1 VTIPYDPS
9 EPGGFDPA
17 GDREPGFAIAD
28 QPKAQRV
35 ERRDMRGLTAVI
47 TGGATGLGR
56 AIGLEF
62 ARRGA
67 NVAFNYVELPDRDV
81 SAQAL
86 LTETA
91 LRAHGVG
98 VYSAYCDVR
107 NWRAVETFVA
117 ETRAELG
124 GPHYLVNNAG
134 IHHDAALWRMPEDAW
149 ADVVDT
155 NLTGSF
161 HAIRAVTPHFREQRY
176 GKIVS
181 IASHQAYHPGFGLSN
196 YAASKA
202 GLVGLTKAAAV
213 ELGAYNVNVNAVA
226 PGFVRTEL
234 LSALPPEVLRDAE
247 RESVLG
253 RIAET
258 EDVAAVVLFLC
269 SDDARHITGQVI
281 FVDGGLTLH

>member
-1 VTIPYDPS
+1 
-9 EPGGFDPA
+9 
-17 GDREPGFAIAD
+17 
-28 QPKAQRV
+28 
-35 ERRDMRGLTAVI
+35 MRGLTAVI

-176 GKIVS
+176 GKVVS

-196 YAASKA
+196 Y
-202 GLVGLTKAAAV
+202 TH
-213 ELGAYNVNVNAVA
+213 E
-226 PGFVRTEL
+226 T
-234 LSALPPEVLRDAE
+234 PPA
-247 RESVLG
+247 
-253 RIAET
+253 
-258 EDVAAVVLFLC
+258 
-269 SDDARHITGQVI
+269 
-281 FVDGGLTLH
+281 

>member
-1 VTIPYDPS
+1 
-9 EPGGFDPA
+9 
-17 GDREPGFAIAD
+17 
-28 QPKAQRV
+28 
-35 ERRDMRGLTAVI
+35 MRGHTALV

-62 ARRGA
+62 ARRGV
-67 NVAFNYVELPDRDV
+67 NVAFNYVEMPDRDV

-91 LRAHGVG
+91 LRACGVH

-107 NWRAVETFVA
+107 DRRAVERFVA
-117 ETRAELG
+117 EAHGELG
-124 GPHYLVNNAG
+124 GLHYLVNNAG
-134 IHHDAALWRMPEDAW
+134 IHRDAALWRMPDDAW
-149 ADVVDT
+149 LDVVQT

-161 HAIRAVTPHFREQRY
+161 NAIRALAPYLRAQRY

-181 IASHQAYHPGFGLSN
+181 IASHQASYPGFGLSN

-202 GLVGLTKAAAV
+202 GVVGLTKAAAV

-234 LSALPPEVLRDAE
+234 IGALPPEVLQDAE
-247 RESVLG
+247 HESVLG
-253 RIAET
+253 RIAEP
-258 EDVAAVVLFLC
+258 EDIAHVVMFLC
-269 SDDARHITGQVI
+269 SDDARHITGHVI
-281 FVDGGLTLH
+281 FVDGGYTLR

>member
-1 VTIPYDPS
+1 VV
-9 EPGGFDPA
+9 EQA
-17 GDREPGFAIAD
+17 
-28 QPKAQRV
+28 QPQRV
-35 ERRDMRGLTAVI
+35 ERRDMRGQTALI

-56 AIGLEF
+56 AIGLVF
-62 ARRGA
+62 ARRGV
-67 NVAFNYVELPDRDV
+67 NVAFNYVEMADRDI

-91 LRAHGVG
+91 LRGCGVT

-107 NWRAVETFVA
+107 DRRALERFVA
-117 ETRAELG
+117 DARAELG
-124 GPHYLVNNAG
+124 GLHYLVNNAG
-134 IHHDAALWRMPEDAW
+134 IHRDAALWRMPEDAW
-149 ADVVDT
+149 AEVVQT

-161 HAIRAVTPHFREQRY
+161 NAIRSVAPHFREQRY

-181 IASHQAYHPGFGLSN
+181 IASHQASYPGFGLSN

-202 GLVGLTKAAAV
+202 GVVGLTKAAAV

-234 LSALPPEVLRDAE
+234 IGTLPPEVLQDAE
-247 RESVLG
+247 HESVLG
-253 RIAET
+253 RIAEP
-258 EDVAAVVLFLC
+258 DDIAHVVVFLC

-281 FVDGGLTLH
+281 FVDGGYTLR